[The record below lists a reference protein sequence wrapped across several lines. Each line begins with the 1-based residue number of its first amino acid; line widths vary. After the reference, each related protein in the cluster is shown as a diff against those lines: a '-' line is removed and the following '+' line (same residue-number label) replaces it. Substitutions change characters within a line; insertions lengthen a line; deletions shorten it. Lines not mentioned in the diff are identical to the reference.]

1 MFPASAKLLKPCKCS
16 KAAAA
21 DKWSWGSAAER
32 VILDSRLS
40 SHPPTNQTDRVANIV
55 VFSFENFSLSS
66 LPPTYPPIKR
76 TEWQIYRWLV
86 FSFEYWGKY
95 RDHSPIPSQCNHSL
109 SIYSSHYLTKSEF
122 DRHSF
127 SRCLIDLFN
136 VGLELY
142 CFLLLYPLRWEF
154 VGIFFSL
161 WHHYNLPRPSPT
173 PPFPPSLPVFESI
186 LTCICVI

>member
-1 MFPASAKLLKPCKCS
+1 M
-16 KAAAA
+16 
-21 DKWSWGSAAER
+21 
-32 VILDSRLS
+32 LS
-40 SHPPTNQTDRVANIV
+40 SSECFQRLQSCWNLANVQKLPQLTSGVEGVPQKGSFLTVVFPPTH
-55 VFSFENFSLSS
+55 
-66 LPPTYPPIKR
+66 PPIKR

-173 PPFPPSLPVFESI
+173 PPFSPPLPVFELI